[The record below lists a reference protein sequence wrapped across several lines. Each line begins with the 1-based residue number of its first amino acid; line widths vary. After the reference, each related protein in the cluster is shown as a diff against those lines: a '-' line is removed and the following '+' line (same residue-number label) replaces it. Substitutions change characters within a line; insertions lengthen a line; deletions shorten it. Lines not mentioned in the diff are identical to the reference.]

1 MEDLLVSWHE
11 ETCEVNLLEAVK
23 YRNSCQDLWDL
34 SSCVNR
40 TPIGLLHPNPQQSTL
55 VNSWVVRLFVSIQV
69 SSVLIPQTTI
79 FQFLLSTKLLRIDSQ
94 FFSIPEKSVEVT
106 EKPECPE
113 PETEPENESPVK
125 KKSGKKSKGEKKLF
139 SVDILDHFLAE
150 KMPVAVVTFDCNF
163 SIEATGS
170 SLSIALYH

>member
-11 ETCEVNLLEAVK
+11 ETCVVNLLEAVK

-34 SSCVNR
+34 SSCVN
-40 TPIGLLHPNPQQSTL
+40 TYWLLRPNPQQSTL

-79 FQFLLSTKLLRIDSQ
+79 FQFLLSTKHLRIDSQ
-94 FFSIPEKSVEVT
+94 VFSISEKSVEVT

-125 KKSGKKSKGEKKLF
+125 KKSGKKSKGEKKLL
-139 SVDILDHFLAE
+139 SVDRYSWSFLGW
-150 KMPVAVVTFDCNF
+150 KKCQLQLSHSIVIFLLRQPVA
-163 SIEATGS
+163 
-170 SLSIALYH
+170 LYR